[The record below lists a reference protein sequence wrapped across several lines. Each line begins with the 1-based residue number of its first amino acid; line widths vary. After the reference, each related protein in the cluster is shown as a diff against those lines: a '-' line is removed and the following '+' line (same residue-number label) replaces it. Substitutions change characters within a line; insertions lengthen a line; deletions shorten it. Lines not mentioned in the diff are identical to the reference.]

1 MTTGTFDRKTAIRL
15 GAGVA
20 AILLLRFVVFSD
32 KSPTVVAATEN
43 IPAAEARLRRM
54 REIAATIPAL
64 EQRAKVAAADLDM
77 REKGLLKADTAA
89 QAHAQIQDLLHRVGL
104 ANGIDI
110 RGFEDQRIR
119 PLGKDY
125 GEASVSVRF
134 TCAIDQ
140 LVNFLAAL
148 DGEQQMFST
157 SEINI
162 TGTTDQKKMI
172 QVRLTV
178 AGAVTKKVATEKR
191 PGGAL

>member
-1 MTTGTFDRKTAIRL
+1 GARNSTAEL
-15 GAGVA
+15 AV
-20 AILLLRFVVFSD
+20 
-32 KSPTVVAATEN
+32 
-43 IPAAEARLRRM
+43 
-54 REIAATIPAL
+54 
-64 EQRAKVAAADLDM
+64 
-77 REKGLLKADTAA
+77 REKGILQPGTAA
-89 QAHAQIQDLLHRVGL
+89 QAHSMIQYLLHRVGL

-119 PLGKDY
+119 PLGSDY

-134 TCAIDQ
+134 SCSIEQ

-148 DGEQQMFST
+148 DQEQQLFST
-157 SEINI
+157 QEINV
-162 TGTTDQKKMI
+162 TGTTDAKKII

>member
-1 MTTGTFDRKTAIRL
+1 MTTGSFDRKTAIRL

-64 EQRAKVAAADLDM
+64 EQRAKVAGADLDT

-89 QAHAQIQDLLHRVGL
+89 QAHAQVQDLLHRVGL

-148 DGEQQMFST
+148 DAEQQMFST
-157 SEINI
+157 SEIQI
-162 TGTTDQKKMI
+162 TGTTDPKKMI

>member
-1 MTTGTFDRKTAIRL
+1 VNVGTFDRKMAIRL
-15 GAGVA
+15 GVGLA
-20 AILLLRFVVFSD
+20 AILLLKFVVFSD
-32 KSPTVVAATEN
+32 RTPAVVAAVEDV
-43 IPAAEARLRRM
+43 PAAEARLKRV
-54 REIAATIPAL
+54 REIAATVPGL
-64 EQRAKVAAADLDM
+64 EERAKQATAELAV
-77 REKGLLKADTAA
+77 REKGILQADTAA
-89 QAHAQIQDLLHRVGL
+89 QAHAMIQDLLHRVGL

-119 PLGKDY
+119 PLGSDY

-134 TCAIDQ
+134 SCSIEQ

-148 DGEQQMFST
+148 DQEQQLFST
-157 SEINI
+157 QEINV
-162 TGTTDQKKMI
+162 TGTTDAKKII

>member
-1 MTTGTFDRKTAIRL
+1 MTTGSFDRKTAIRL

-43 IPAAEARLRRM
+43 IPAAEARLKRM
-54 REIAATIPAL
+54 REIAATVPAL
-64 EQRAKVAAADLDM
+64 EQRAKVAAADLDA

-89 QAHAQIQDLLHRVGL
+89 QAHAQIQDLLHRVGQ

-134 TCAIDQ
+134 SCNIDQ

-162 TGTTDQKKMI
+162 TGTTDAKKVI

>member
-1 MTTGTFDRKTAIRL
+1 MNVGTFDRKMAVRL
-15 GAGVA
+15 AVGLA
-20 AILLLRFVVFSD
+20 AVVLLWLVMPSD
-32 KSPTVVAATEN
+32 KTPAVVAATEN
-43 IPAAEARLRRM
+43 IPAAEARLKKV
-54 REIAATIPAL
+54 REIVATVPAL
-64 EQRAKVAAADLDM
+64 EQRAKQAQADLET
-77 REKGLLKADTAA
+77 REKGILKADTAA
-89 QAHAQIQDLLHRVGL
+89 QAHAAIQDLLHRVGL

-110 RGFEDQRIR
+110 RGFEDQRVR

-134 TCAIDQ
+134 SCSIDQ

-148 DGEQQMFST
+148 DAEQQLFST
-157 SEINI
+157 SEINV
-162 TGTTDQKKMI
+162 TGTTDPKKII

>member
-1 MTTGTFDRKTAIRL
+1 MTTGSFDRKTAIRL

-64 EQRAKVAAADLDM
+64 EQRAKDAGADLDT

-89 QAHAQIQDLLHRVGL
+89 QAHAQVQDLLHRVGL

-148 DGEQQMFST
+148 DAEQQMFST
-157 SEINI
+157 SEIQI
-162 TGTTDQKKMI
+162 TGTTDPKKMI

>member
-1 MTTGTFDRKTAIRL
+1 MTTGSFDRKTAIRL

-64 EQRAKVAAADLDM
+64 EQRAKVAGADLDT

-89 QAHAQIQDLLHRVGL
+89 QAHAQVQDLLHRVGL

-134 TCAIDQ
+134 TCAIYQ
-140 LVNFLAAL
+140 LVNLLAAL
-148 DGEQQMFST
+148 DAEEQMFST
-157 SEINI
+157 SEIQI
-162 TGTTDQKKMI
+162 TGTTDPKKMI